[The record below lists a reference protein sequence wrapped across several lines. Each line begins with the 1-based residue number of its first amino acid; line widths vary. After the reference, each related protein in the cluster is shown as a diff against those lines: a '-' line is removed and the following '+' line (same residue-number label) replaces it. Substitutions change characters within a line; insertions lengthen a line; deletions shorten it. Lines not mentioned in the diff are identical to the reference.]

1 MDKKEREK
9 LKETLVTFL
18 RQTSTLI
25 GHCVFLEICGKLS
38 VEMGLF
44 LGRSRI
50 LAFFSFLISFWK
62 SWNFFLKN
70 FKNFKV

>member
-1 MDKKEREK
+1 MKFVGDWGSKGKGRRGNGRGEMDKKEREK

-38 VEMGLF
+38 VEMG
-44 LGRSRI
+44 
-50 LAFFSFLISFWK
+50 
-62 SWNFFLKN
+62 
-70 FKNFKV
+70 